1 MTPLEII
8 EDTISTWK
16 RERPDLDF
24 SAMALVLRLGT
35 IAKVG
40 IERTETA
47 LAPLGINV
55 GEFDVLATIRRHGT
69 GAELTPSTLAELTLI
84 SQSGLT
90 NRIRRLTEAGLI
102 ARRTNAN
109 DKRSFSLRLTLK
121 GTRVADK
128 GISIVAAIDEEFV
141 KVLSQSSSKTL
152 QKSLDS
158 LIEGMD

>member
-8 EDTISTWK
+8 EDTITTWN

-55 GEFDVLATIRRHGT
+55 GEFDVLATIRRHGA
-69 GAELTPSTLAELTLI
+69 GAELTPSMLAELTLI

-90 NRIRRLTEAGLI
+90 NRIRRLTDAGLI
-102 ARRTNAN
+102 ARRTNAK
-109 DKRSFSLRLTLK
+109 DKRSFTLRLTAK
-121 GTRVADK
+121 GTRIIDK
-128 GISIVAAIDEEFV
+128 GIAIVATLDDEFMH
-141 KVLSQSSSKTL
+141 VLTRTSTTSLKSALDTL
-152 QKSLDS
+152 ISRF
-158 LIEGMD
+158 

>member
-8 EDTISTWK
+8 EDTITTWN

-55 GEFDVLATIRRHGT
+55 GEFDVLATIRRHGA

-90 NRIRRLTEAGLI
+90 NRIRRLTDAGLI
-102 ARRTNAN
+102 ARRTNAA
-109 DKRSFSLRLTLK
+109 DKRSFTLRLTAK
-121 GTRVADK
+121 GTRTADK
-128 GISIVAAIDEEFV
+128 GIAIVAALDDEFM
-141 KVLSQSSSKTL
+141 KVLSQAPSKTL

-158 LIEGMD
+158 LIEGM

>member
-8 EDTISTWK
+8 EDTITTWN

-55 GEFDVLATIRRHGT
+55 GEFDVLATIRRHGA

-90 NRIRRLTEAGLI
+90 NRIRRLADAGLI
-102 ARRTNAN
+102 ARRTNAA
-109 DKRSFSLRLTLK
+109 DKRSFTLRLTAK
-121 GTRVADK
+121 GTRTADK
-128 GISIVAAIDEEFV
+128 GIAIVAALDDEFM
-141 KVLSQSSSKTL
+141 KVLSQASSKTL

-158 LIEGMD
+158 LIEGM

>member
-8 EDTISTWK
+8 EDTIATWN
-16 RERPDLDF
+16 RERPELDF

-55 GEFDVLATIRRHGT
+55 GEFDVLATIRRHGA

-90 NRIRRLTEAGLI
+90 NRIRRLTDAGLI
-102 ARRTNAN
+102 VRRTNSA
-109 DKRSFSLRLTLK
+109 DKRSFTLRLTAK
-121 GTRVADK
+121 GTRTADK
-128 GISIVAAIDEEFV
+128 GIVIVAALDDEFM
-141 KVLSQSSSKTL
+141 KVLSQASSKTL
-152 QKSLDS
+152 RKSLDS
-158 LIEGMD
+158 LIEGM

>member
-8 EDTISTWK
+8 DDTISTWK

-24 SAMALVLRLGT
+24 SSMALVLRLGT

-40 IERTETA
+40 IERTESA

-55 GEFDVLATIRRHGT
+55 GEFDVLATIRRHGAN
-69 GAELTPSTLAELTLI
+69 AELTPSALAELTLI

-102 ARRTNAN
+102 TRKTNAA
-109 DKRSFSLRLTLK
+109 DKRSFTVRLTAK
-121 GTRVADK
+121 GARIADK
-128 GISIVAAIDEEFV
+128 CISIVAALDDEFM
-141 KVLSQSSSKTL
+141 KVLSQASTKAL
-152 QKSLDS
+152 QKTLDS
-158 LIEGMD
+158 LLEGM